1 LGVLPATVAVTGAT
15 GFIGT
20 ALCESLCAHGVS
32 VRALVRDPS
41 RATALAD
48 HGVELVT
55 GDLANRDSLRTLVSG
70 AEAIVHCAGTVRGR
84 CLNDFTQTNVN
95 GLDHLLSAI
104 AEAAPNARLLAL
116 SSIVARE
123 PELSWYAQSKHAGEC
138 LLQERGKSLNWII
151 LRPPTVYGPGDRE
164 MLPIFQW
171 MARGIATVPGSKDVR
186 VSLIHVRDLVTA
198 IEACMAI
205 PVSKGQCYTPADP
218 CTGGYNWTDMASI
231 ATEVWGRP
239 VRLWQVPT
247 WLLDGFARLN
257 LSLAGVL
264 GYAPMLTP
272 AKLRE
277 LRHPNW
283 VADSSDLQRDTG
295 WYPEIDLERGLRE
308 LKGEVI

>member
-1 LGVLPATVAVTGAT
+1 M
-15 GFIGT
+15 
-20 ALCESLCAHGVS
+20 
-32 VRALVRDPS
+32 RALVREPS
-41 RATALAD
+41 RATALAAQ
-48 HGVELVT
+48 GVELVA
-55 GDLANRDSLRTLVSG
+55 GDLANRGSLRTLVSG
-70 AEAIVHCAGTVRGR
+70 AEAVVHCAGTVRGR
-84 CLNDFTQTNVN
+84 CLSDFTRTNVD
-95 GLDHLLSAI
+95 GLDCLLSAI
-104 AEAAPNARLLAL
+104 LDAAPNTKLLAL

-123 PELSWYAQSKHAGEC
+123 PELSWYAKSKQAGER
-138 LLQERGKSLNWII
+138 LLRERGESLYWTIM
-151 LRPPTVYGPGDRE
+151 RPPAVYGPGDRE

-171 MARGIATVPGSKDVR
+171 MARGIATVPGSKEVR

-198 IEACMAI
+198 IEACLAT
-205 PVSKGQCYTPADP
+205 PVSRGQCYTPADP
-218 CTGGYNWTDMASI
+218 HTGGYNWTDMASI
-231 ATEVWGRP
+231 ATAVWGRP
-239 VRLWQVPT
+239 VRLWQVPA

-257 LSLAGVL
+257 LSLAGVF